1 MPRRGYIVGVGKTF
15 EFTEKGYAKLFELA
29 EAGHTKKE
37 AAEFF
42 LVSVNWFNGI
52 TRDGSQDPE
61 AYERWVDGVHSLRGE
76 LRDGQK
82 QLAKVNAQMSIWMG
96 KQHLG
101 QLEQINV
108 EVNQTVH
115 VVGTMPNYKLNSD
128 DWAKQFS
135 PEGAPVPALDKP
147 AVDVEFS
154 EIPTVAE
161 PPASL
166 KPGGKRA
173 PRDP

>member
-1 MPRRGYIVGVGKTF
+1 MPRKGYIVEVDGRF

-29 EAGHTKKE
+29 ELGHTKKE

-52 TRDGSQDPE
+52 TREGSQDPE

-76 LRDGQK
+76 LRQSQK
-82 QLAKVNAQMSIWMG
+82 DLSKVNAQMSIWMG

-101 QLEQINV
+101 QLEQLNV

-115 VVGTMPNYKLNSD
+115 VVGTMPNYTLSAD
-128 DWAKQFS
+128 DWARQF
-135 PEGAPVPALDKP
+135 APDAAQPALP
-147 AVDVEFS
+147 PAQRAAVDAEFA
-154 EIPTVAE
+154 EIKDEARD
-161 PPASL
+161 
-166 KPGGKRA
+166 KR
-173 PRDP
+173 D